1 MLIEIHM
8 LKNYPPVNLNRDDSG
23 APKTCFFGG
32 VQRGRISSQCLKR
45 SWRTSETFHELES
58 FSVRTRSMPVLVGKR
73 LGELG
78 IAPDFVD
85 EAVKKLTGIANKDGT
100 QNKKAN
106 ITTQIVIY
114 SQEEIERIV
123 QAVKAAIEE
132 DGDIKTFLKRSPKE
146 FDKLRSCAVD
156 KPVTADIALFGRMV
170 TSPYLADVDAAMQVA
185 HAISTHAVN
194 RESDYF
200 TAVDDLIGESE
211 EDSGAGMIGD
221 VDYISRFDTG
231 KIEVHVKP
239 ENMPEVMAVVNAHPS
254 ENYICV
260 KTFEGPNHVTIEF
273 IDPHINKGLAL
284 RKFSEKH
291 DIPLSEFIAFGDME
305 NDIDLLKESG
315 WGVCM
320 INGSDTVKAIAQDVT
335 EYGVTEDGV
344 GRYLFKN
351 WFDRQ

>member
-1 MLIEIHM
+1 MIEKISVFVSDIDGTLALKGGNLQTETRKAIQRLHKEGVLIGVASGRPLDHRII
-8 LKNYPPVNLNRDDSG
+8 NR
-23 APKTCFFGG
+23 A
-32 VQRGRISSQCLKR
+32 
-45 SWRTSETFHELES
+45 HEWELG
-58 FSVRTRSMPVLVGKR
+58 FDFDFVIGMNG
-73 LGELG
+73 GELYDKSQG
-78 IAPDFVD
+78 VIEKYYQLKKEDVHEIVSFLAPLPLNVIVYNQGYDDISALHMDDFLID
-85 EAVKKLTGIANKDGT
+85 
-100 QNKKAN
+100 
-106 ITTQIVIY
+106 
-114 SQEEIERIV
+114 SQ
-123 QAVKAAIEE
+123 
-132 DGDIKTFLKRSPKE
+132 KRNNS
-146 FDKLRSCAVD
+146 V
-156 KPVTADIALFGRMV
+156 VT
-170 TSPYLADVDAAMQVA
+170 
-185 HAISTHAVN
+185 
-194 RESDYF
+194 
-200 TAVDDLIGESE
+200 
-211 EDSGAGMIGD
+211 IGD
-221 VDYISRFDTG
+221 VDYVSRFDTG

-284 RKFSEKH
+284 RKFSEKY